1 MKTLLSA
8 LFLSGAAAMS
18 VSAQTSPSV
27 PELKTLGDS
36 ISYNIGSTEA
46 SYSLASA
53 TAKGEDAVASQIP
66 TLEKATE
73 YIFSLPQD
81 ADYLNGLK
89 RALEMRLMLDDMH
102 SQGLDVSPELFLTGY
117 RNALHSSA
125 KTMDEVRNDANFTQQ
140 LVTRAANEVKAR
152 KEAELRQKAAVN
164 EEAGAAYVDALKK
177 KDKKIKTTESGLSY
191 KVLKGGK
198 GALPTASDRVKLKY
212 TGKLIDGT
220 VFDSSD
226 EHGPVTFGVNAVIK
240 GFSEGL
246 RMMTPGSIYR
256 FFLPAELGYGDTGAG
271 DKILPGAT
279 LIFDVELLEINHE

>member
-8 LFLSGAAAMS
+8 LFLAGAAAMS
-18 VSAQTSPSV
+18 VSAQTSPSA

-36 ISYNIGSTEA
+36 ISYHIGSTEA
-46 SYSLASA
+46 SYSLTSA

-81 ADYLNGLK
+81 NDYLNGLK
-89 RALEMRLMLDDMH
+89 RALEMRLMLDDMK
-102 SQGLDVSPELFLTGY
+102 SQGLDVSPELFLAGY
-117 RNALHSSA
+117 RNALNSPA
-125 KTMDEVRNDANFTQQ
+125 KTMDEVSKDATFTQQ
-140 LVTRAANEVKAR
+140 LVTRGANEVKAR
-152 KEAELRQKAAVN
+152 KEAELREKAAVN
-164 EEAGAAYVDALKK
+164 EEAGAAYVAALKK

-198 GALPTASDRVKLKY
+198 GALPTATDRVKLTY
-212 TGKLIDGT
+212 TGSLIDGT

-226 EHGPVTFGVNAVIK
+226 EHGPVTFGVNGVIK

-246 RMMTPGSIYR
+246 RMMTPGSKYR
-256 FFLPAELGYGDTGAG
+256 FFIPADLAYGDTGAG

-279 LIFDVELLEINHE
+279 LIFDVELLEINPE